1 MAETITPRTRQESL
15 YTDFHKDLA
24 LIPGRNDLARRVN
37 ENSVREAIK
46 NVILTDRGE
55 RLFQPLL
62 GSDIRAT
69 LFENATPA
77 TLIIL
82 KDTISDALKA
92 FEPRCNLVD
101 VEVLGDV
108 DSNSLTVNVV
118 FNVINS
124 EAPQSISIG
133 IDRVR

>member
-1 MAETITPRTRQESL
+1 MAQITPRTRQETL

-46 NVILTDRGE
+46 NVVLTDRGE
-55 RLFQPLL
+55 RLFQPTL

-69 LFENATPA
+69 LFENVTPA
-77 TLIIL
+77 TIIL
-82 KDTISDALKA
+82 LKDSVSDALRA
-92 FEPRCNLVD
+92 FEPRCNLLD
-101 VEVLGDV
+101 VEVIGDI

-118 FNVINS
+118 FNVINN
-124 EAPQSISIG
+124 EGPQTISIG

>member
-1 MAETITPRTRQESL
+1 MAQITPRTRLEAL

-46 NVILTDRGE
+46 NIVLTDRGE
-55 RLFQPLL
+55 RLFQPTI

-69 LFENATPA
+69 LFENVTPA
-77 TLIIL
+77 TIIL
-82 KDTISDALKA
+82 LKDKISDALNA
-92 FEPRCNLVD
+92 FEPRCNLLD
-101 VEVLGDV
+101 VEVLGDI
-108 DSNSLTVNVV
+108 DSNHLTVNVV
-118 FNVINS
+118 FNVINN
-124 EAPQSISIG
+124 EGPQTISIG